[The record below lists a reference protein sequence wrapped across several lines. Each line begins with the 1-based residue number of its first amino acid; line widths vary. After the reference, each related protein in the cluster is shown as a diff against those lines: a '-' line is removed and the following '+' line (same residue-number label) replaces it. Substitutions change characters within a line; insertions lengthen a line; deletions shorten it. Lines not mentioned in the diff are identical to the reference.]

1 MSGHYREEKNC
12 LNCGHLVEEH
22 YCSHCGQPNLELK
35 EPFWHFIGH
44 SIGHYFH
51 FDSKFFHTLVPL
63 LTKPGQITLDYLA
76 GKRARYIHPVS
87 LYIFV
92 SIVYFIIV
100 PHSLKEKIKPAE
112 LSTAQQDSAATAI
125 RKSKATLNSISPGLG
140 NAVDINLNTDSQFN
154 ALDVKSQVH
163 YVDSLKRVYQA
174 KPSEKTEN
182 KIDHYQDIVKE
193 RQDTSYAGYLARQ
206 KSLPKD
212 ERDSW
217 WLRRVQKLKYEK
229 RQQKLAGKSLKSEE
243 PGHEVNIGEEVKKYQ
258 PKQYFLLMPLLAL
271 FIMINFRKNRIYYID
286 HLVFTIHGMTA
297 YFIVSIITK
306 PIEKY
311 VFGTESY
318 ISQFIEFVVFIGIVW
333 YLYAGLKL
341 FYQRSRNVTIR
352 KTMSVMIMYAI
363 TFYISEEMI
372 RQLVMLL
379 MTKQY

>member
-1 MSGHYREEKNC
+1 MSGHYRKEKNC

-100 PHSLKEKIKPAE
+100 PHSLKEKKVKAE
-112 LSTAQQDSAATAI
+112 LSPAQQDSAALGV
-125 RKSKATLNSISPGLG
+125 KEGKAKLNSIVPGLG
-140 NAVDINLNTDSQFN
+140 NSIRLTYDTDSQFRE
-154 ALDVKSQVH
+154 LDLQSQIH
-163 YVDSLKRVYQA
+163 YVDSLKEVQ
-174 KPSEKTEN
+174 KIEPSERLAN
-182 KIDHYQDIVKE
+182 KIENYKE
-193 RQDTSYAGYLARQ
+193 IISEKQDTSYSAYLARQ
-206 KSLPKD
+206 QTLPAA

-217 WLRRVQKLKYEK
+217 WLRKARKLSYDKKAAKNIE
-229 RQQKLAGKSLKSEE
+229 SD
-243 PGHEVNIGEEVKKYQ
+243 GHDKDSGHKVNIDEEVKKYQ

-306 PIEKY
+306 PLEKY
-311 VFGTESY
+311 IFGIDSY
-318 ISQFIEFVVFIGIVW
+318 VSQIIEFIVFIGIVW

-341 FYQRSRNVTIR
+341 FYKRTRWVTVR
-352 KTMSVMIMYAI
+352 KTIAVMFMYSI
-363 TFYISEEMI
+363 TFFISEEII
-372 RQLVMLL
+372 RQIIILIMA
-379 MTKQY
+379 